1 MQEIEILKDVLV
13 VGDNEYGNKLKD
25 NLKNLGFPTH
35 ITNSSDLI
43 SLQGRVG
50 NFEIKYRIN
59 GKVSKFNVG
68 TIVIAENIKKDIS
81 KDEIKIESPD
91 VIITQTKFE
100 KILNLSGRTRREML
114 NIAGKTPD
122 TVCFFL
128 GEGSQLSKV
137 ETYNCLKNSL
147 ILREKVGCEVYVLCR
162 DLKIAGNGMEE
173 IYREARR
180 AGVLFLKYIN
190 KPEIEVEDRIKIKL
204 DDYYLTE
211 NERALN
217 VEIMCD
223 LMVVDELFVPDE
235 NLKDLGSILNIGVD
249 SKNFLQCENIN
260 LYPVLTNR
268 KGIFLLG
275 SCHNPDLLDP
285 EILREI
291 NIISEEIYNLL
302 SKGKLTFEE
311 KLKVNPEKC
320 AICLTCIRS
329 CPAVAI
335 DLGYQKELDKTHA
348 YIFNEACFSCGVCAS
363 LCPAGAIEF
372 KDFDDKNIFELLE
385 AK

>member
-1 MQEIEILKDVLV
+1 MQEVEILKEVLII
-13 VGDNEYGNKLKD
+13 GDNEYGNKLKD
-25 NLKNLGFPTH
+25 DLKNLGFPAH
-35 ITNSSDLI
+35 VTNGSDLI

-59 GKVSKFNVG
+59 GKVSKFNIG
-68 TIVIAENIKKDIS
+68 TIVIAEDVKKDIF
-81 KDEIKIESPD
+81 KDEIKVESPD

-100 KILNLSGRTRREML
+100 KILNFSGRTRREML

-147 ILREKVGCEVYVLCR
+147 ILREKIGSEVYVLCR

-173 IYREARR
+173 IYREARKS
-180 AGVLFLKYIN
+180 GVLFLKYIN
-190 KPEIEVEDRIKIKL
+190 KPEILVEDRIKIKL

-211 NERALN
+211 NESIQN
-217 VEIMCD
+217 VEIVCD
-223 LMVVDELFVPDE
+223 LLVVDELFMPDE

-275 SCHNPDLLDP
+275 SCHNPDLLNS
-285 EILREI
+285 EIMEEV
-291 NIISEEIYNLL
+291 NIVSMEIYNLL
-302 SKGKLTFEE
+302 SSGKLAVEE
-311 KLKVNPEKC
+311 KLKVKSEKC
-320 AICLTCIRS
+320 AVCLTCIRS
-329 CPAVAI
+329 CPHNAI
-335 DLGYQKELDKTHA
+335 DLGYDKTLDRTHA
-348 YIFNEACFSCGVCAS
+348 FIFNEACFSCGVCAS
-363 LCPAGAIEF
+363 FCPASAIEF